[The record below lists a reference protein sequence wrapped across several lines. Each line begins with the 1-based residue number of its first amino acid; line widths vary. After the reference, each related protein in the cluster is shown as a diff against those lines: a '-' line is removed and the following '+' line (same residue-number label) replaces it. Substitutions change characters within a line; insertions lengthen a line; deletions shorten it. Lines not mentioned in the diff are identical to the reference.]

1 MKSLKIFA
9 VLFTAITLFSCEAL
23 QKATN
28 STGSAFSLTGKW
40 QLTSNVPDNV
50 LVGSTVTV
58 APLVSEGMITYL
70 AGTGNCLRVNDV
82 NWKSIAADNM
92 GGFNISNLVSGCSGF
107 NYQPAKIYVINNN
120 EIRLTGR
127 NASGQDATQM
137 WKRVN

>member
-1 MKSLKIFA
+1 MKSLKIWA
-9 VLFTAITLFSCEAL
+9 IIITAITLISCEAL

-28 STGSAFSLTGKW
+28 TTGSAFTLTGRW
-40 QLTSNVPDNV
+40 QLTSNMPDNV

-58 APLVSEGMITYL
+58 APLVSEGRITNL
-70 AGTGNCLRVNDV
+70 VGTGNCLRVNDIT
-82 NWKSIAADNM
+82 WKTISPENA
-92 GGFNISNLVSGCSGF
+92 GGFTISNLVSGCSGF
-107 NYQPAKIYVINNN
+107 NYQPANIYVINNN